1 MSVLCIQAP
10 NISEAWLQAVRELD
24 RRPDPRALHMIVSI
38 EAPTAE
44 DDLIR
49 TAVDRLL
56 GDLQQPGIDT
66 VANTIFPTAIA
77 ATSSSHKELVER
89 YLRYLPRLRKFP
101 GNQFGTYFA
110 RLIAYPGIKGEVD
123 QVAAVVDRLQKGGRA
138 PFTRY
143 EALIDQPEVDGA
155 LDVRTTT
162 LQGNESSSAGRELLH
177 DVASASIYTP
187 GKDRTPGHFPCLS
200 HCSFQKDSEAR
211 VHLLAYYRSQS
222 MVERAYGNYLGLGR
236 LLQYV
241 ADQAGLRTGQLTVVA
256 GQARIEMARRQVRQL
271 AAQPEI
277 LPGLVARSR

>member
-1 MSVLCIQAP
+1 MSVLCIQAS

-38 EAPTAE
+38 EAPTIE
-44 DDLIR
+44 DEPIR

-56 GDLQQPGIDT
+56 NDLKQPGIDT
-66 VANTIFPTAIA
+66 VANTIFPAAIA
-77 ATSSSHKELVER
+77 AACSNHKELVER

-110 RLIAYPGIKGEVD
+110 RLIAYPGVKGEVD

-143 EALIDQPEVDGA
+143 EALIDQPEADGVVDA
-155 LDVRTTT
+155 RVTT
-162 LQGNESSSAGRELLH
+162 LQGDESSSAGRELH
-177 DVASASIYTP
+177 DVASVPIYTP

-256 GQARIEMARRQVRQL
+256 GQARIEMARRQVRRV

-277 LPGLVARSR
+277 LPGFVARSR